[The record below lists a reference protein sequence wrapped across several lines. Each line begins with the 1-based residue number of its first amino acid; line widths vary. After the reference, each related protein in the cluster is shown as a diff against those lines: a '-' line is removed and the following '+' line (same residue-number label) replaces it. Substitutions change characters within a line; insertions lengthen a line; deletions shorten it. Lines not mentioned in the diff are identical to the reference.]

1 MPAYNA
7 LVVKKQN
14 DSENKRPASPNKA
27 AAARQQYGQKKP
39 SSVNFVKDEPK
50 KEKAPEVNLHFKN
63 RQNQ

>member
-14 DSENKRPASPNKA
+14 GSENKRPASPNA
-27 AAARQQYGQKKP
+27 AAARQAFGQKKP

-63 RQNQ
+63 RQNP